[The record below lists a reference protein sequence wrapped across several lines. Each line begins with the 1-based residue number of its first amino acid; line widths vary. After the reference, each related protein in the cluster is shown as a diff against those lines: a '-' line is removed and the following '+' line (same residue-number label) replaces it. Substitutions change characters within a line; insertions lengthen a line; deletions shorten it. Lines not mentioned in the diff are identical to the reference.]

1 MKKHNIHKAKTQLP
15 YGSPEERRFIFPS
28 IFFLELKIEKLT
40 IARFPNLLKVST
52 TIQQE
57 NAFLSSLF

>member
-15 YGSPEERRFIFPS
+15 YGNPEERRFIFPS
-28 IFFLELKIEKLT
+28 IFLELKIEKVT